1 MRIAELIRIEPAINI
16 LYIAEKAGLKPEIL
30 ENKIHKNEELTEEQ
44 ASKIEAVL
52 DEIGIKLTEQF
63 AERKRKIE
71 LLENINKLDSKLF
84 PKNTT
89 FDRKYI
95 YRGTKRGT

>member
-1 MRIAELIRIEPAINI
+1 MRIAELIRINPAINI
-16 LYIAEKAGLKPEIL
+16 NYIAEMAGLKPDML
-30 ENKIHKNEELTEEQ
+30 KNKIHKNEELTDEQ
-44 ASKIEAVL
+44 ADKIEAVL
-52 DEIGIKLTEQF
+52 DEIGLKIKDDLS
-63 AERKRKIE
+63 ERKRKLE
-71 LLENINKLDSKLF
+71 LLDKINLFDVNLF